1 MTVAMKEERNELTK
15 KYDSLYPL
23 YTEKDNYKSQ
33 TEKFEQSYEDLLE
46 LYPAGSSQEG
56 MIVLAKAIEE
66 DTGVEFS
73 TLSMSEITP
82 VYTFG
87 QITSTNPSAMG
98 QAVYSTDYVGNRV
111 TLTMNYKATYDQG
124 KGLIS
129 DLDDAMT
136 GTIVLSTFDI
146 TGSDRTVPAV
156 TVQNVPVGSSNLFT
170 SDSFYSGSGAQ
181 GQEGDSIVSDYDIF
195 LTASAFESDIDS
207 VVVGLKNDALGK
219 TLASASS
226 NSTETVTVTVTGT
239 AGNYRVSYKVGAS
252 TYPVDNY
259 YDGAV
264 LNCGDTLDML
274 IMSSARQSES
284 DKAGAKINFVNSTDK
299 ELNVKIIN
307 DDVNT
312 PRISVGTTTGSVRIY
327 R

>member
-1 MTVAMKEERNELTK
+1 
-15 KYDSLYPL
+15 
-23 YTEKDNYKSQ
+23 
-33 TEKFEQSYEDLLE
+33 
-46 LYPAGSSQEG
+46 
-56 MIVLAKAIEE
+56 
-66 DTGVEFS
+66 
-73 TLSMSEITP
+73 
-82 VYTFG
+82 
-87 QITSTNPSAMG
+87 
-98 QAVYSTDYVGNRV
+98 
-111 TLTMNYKATYDQG
+111 MNYKATYDQG

-129 DLDDAMT
+129 YLNSATDRKYTIDSMSMTYNETDDAMT